1 MRERP
6 IGFADSSAKVRKIIV
21 ILSKF
26 RAKYLLS
33 ATVAALLAQIVFGLT
48 LSARALPNAVAAIVA
63 SPQDTAA
70 RNDRRAARRNAR
82 NDRARSARP
91 DSTLVAASDSIPAES
106 DADTLAESRRVTTG
120 RG

>member
-1 MRERP
+1 M
-6 IGFADSSAKVRKIIV
+6 

-33 ATVAALLAQIVFGLT
+33 ATIAALLAQIVFGLT
-48 LSARALPNAVAAIVA
+48 LSARSLPNAIAAIVA

-82 NDRARSARP
+82 NDRTRSARP

-106 DADTLAESRRVTTG
+106 DADSLAPQRRDTT
-120 RG
+120 RRRKQDRKSVV